1 MTFDLLA
8 RRHTLV
14 ATSGKIVWAGRI
26 VSALMGLLFLL
37 SAFMKIKGGPEVAE
51 GIRHLGL
58 PESML
63 VPLSILEAACA
74 VIYLIPSTAVVGA
87 ILLTGYIGGAMC
99 THWRVGDPFYLHIV
113 LGILV
118 WLALYVREG
127 RLKALI
133 PLRKAWLSNRVL
145 PVRPIR

>member
-1 MTFDLLA
+1 
-8 RRHTLV
+8 V
-14 ATSGKIVWAGRI
+14 ATSGKIAWAGR
-26 VSALMGLLFLL
+26 VLSALISIVFLV
-37 SAFMKIKGGPEVAE
+37 SAFMKIKGGPDVTE

-63 VPLSILEAACA
+63 VPLAIVEASCA
-74 VIYLIPSTAVVGA
+74 VIYLIPATAVVGA

-99 THWRVGDPFYLHIV
+99 THWRVGDPFVLQIV

-118 WLALYVREG
+118 WLALYVRES

-133 PLRKAWLSNRVL
+133 PLRKS
-145 PVRPIR
+145 

>member
-1 MTFDLLA
+1 
-8 RRHTLV
+8 V
-14 ATSGKIVWAGRI
+14 ATSGKIAWAGR
-26 VSALMGLLFLL
+26 VLSALISIVFLV
-37 SAFMKIKGGPEVAE
+37 SAFMKIKGGPDVTE

-63 VPLSILEAACA
+63 VPLAIVEASCA
-74 VIYLIPSTAVVGA
+74 VIYLIPATAVVGA

-99 THWRVGDPFYLHIV
+99 THWRVGDPFVLHIV

-118 WLALYVREG
+118 WLALYVRES

-133 PLRKAWLSNRVL
+133 PLRNLECRTGRASFDR
-145 PVRPIR
+145 

>member
-1 MTFDLLA
+1 
-8 RRHTLV
+8 V
-14 ATSGKIVWAGRI
+14 ATSGKIAWAGRVLSALI
-26 VSALMGLLFLL
+26 SIVFLVSAL
-37 SAFMKIKGGPEVAE
+37 MKIKGGPEVTE

-63 VPLSILEAACA
+63 VPLAIVEASCA
-74 VIYLIPSTAVVGA
+74 VIYLIPPTAVVGA

-99 THWRVGDPFYLHIV
+99 THWRVGDPFVLHIG

-118 WLALYVREG
+118 WLALYVRES

-133 PLRKAWLSNRVL
+133 PLRKS
-145 PVRPIR
+145 